1 MMIGTPYLA
10 LGVAVGIV
18 ASSIGGFF
26 FGKHV
31 AAGEA
36 AKHQLTQLTDAIDA
50 RYKAEVRIAEL
61 EKSNAERESHR
72 QTEVREIYRAIPQI
86 VHDPVY
92 RNVCIDADGVGVLDR
107 AQAAASGH
115 VGADS
120 DAPVGE
126 AGRPA
131 EGRSER

>member
-1 MMIGTPYLA
+1 MIGAPYLA
-10 LGVAVGIV
+10 AGAAI
-18 ASSIGGFF
+18 AIISSSAGGFF

-36 AKHQLTQLTDAIDA
+36 AKRQLTQLTDAIDA

-61 EKSNAERESHR
+61 EKGNAERESHR

-120 DAPVGE
+120 SAPAGE
-126 AGRPA
+126 AGRRA
-131 EGRSER
+131 EGRSEH